1 MIHTNLQNV
10 VSQAMAPEVITWD
23 HLGPSVT
30 TSDGLVGF
38 TVLKRVDRQGYQTGY
53 QFSISLGK
61 VFSTL
66 PLLKAWY
73 ETTGKALTQ
82 GLYPNL
88 GLSSCVP
95 SDGAGKIS
103 ITSLGAIDFLAP
115 STSPSQSRQPAP
127 IEFTGG
133 LSFPITVT
141 TRG

>member
-1 MIHTNLQNV
+1 
-10 VSQAMAPEVITWD
+10 MATEVITWD

-38 TVLKRVDRQGYQTGY
+38 TILKRVDRQGYQTGY
-53 QFSISLGK
+53 QFSVTLGK
-61 VFSTL
+61 TFLTL

-73 ETTGKALTQ
+73 ETTGKSLTQ

-88 GLSSCVP
+88 GFSSCVS
-95 SDGAGKIS
+95 SDGAGNTS
-103 ITSLGAIDFLAP
+103 ITSLGAIEFLAP
-115 STSPSQSRQPAP
+115 STSPTQSRQPAP
-127 IEFTGG
+127 IEFIGG